1 MWKTLK
7 LEEIVDISIGKTP
20 SRGNPKFWDQEKITK
35 NIWISIADLTS
46 SQGLFIDDSKEYIS
60 DEGAKLFKSVPS
72 ETLVMSFKLSIGKL
86 AITKCELRTN
96 EAIAAFRIKDKKIVS
111 QKYLFYF
118 LSSIDWVT
126 LAGRDIKVKGMTLNK
141 AKLKQIPISFPS
153 IEKQKSIVEKLDD
166 TFSEINQ
173 LNSTKKEV
181 FQQKKK
187 LEENFYK
194 VIFKSLE
201 DEYGLMK
208 LEDGIELVSGQH
220 IIAKDYN
227 SNGDGIG
234 YLTGPADFGS
244 VSPVVSKF
252 TLKPKKTAIKNDILI
267 TVKGSGIGKVNI
279 MDQNE
284 LAISR
289 QLAAI
294 RPIKFDPSY
303 LFIFLKTKFDFFQKL
318 GNGAAIPGLSRTD
331 VQKLEVPK
339 VPIENQHELVDKL
352 HKFQILISE
361 YQTLQNLKYQEL
373 NSLRSAI
380 LSKELQAKTV

>member
-96 EAIAAFRIKDKKIVS
+96 EAIAAFRIKDEKIVS

-141 AKLKQIPISFPS
+141 AKLKQIPISLPS

-339 VPIENQHELVDKL
+339 VPIVNQHELVDKL